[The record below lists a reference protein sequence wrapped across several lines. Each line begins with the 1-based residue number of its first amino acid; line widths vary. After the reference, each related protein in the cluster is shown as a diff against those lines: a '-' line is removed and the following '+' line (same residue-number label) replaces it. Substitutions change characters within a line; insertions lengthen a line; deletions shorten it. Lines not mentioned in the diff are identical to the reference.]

1 MTAILN
7 SPAQHP
13 GPGQYD
19 HRDQL
24 CRGKPGLLCQRDQRF
39 KPIDNRVP
47 GPGAYTVRV
56 VCIQVFSI
64 LSGGSHRSRNI
75 TCDVMGSVLIVY
87 TMYTVEPDSGHSE
100 ERTTPYNG
108 QTAWPLPTTVCMLE
122 PPKKGHPPNNV
133 QNTRPQRVHC
143 LEVPLYITMKRYCY
157 FTPVIA
163 VENDYVKDFG
173 FTVVNALTS
182 CLPE

>member
-1 MTAILN
+1 MCVTCYLYIYKSSYIVYILCIHFQCASFYTTRSGTHSWFHIYAVTAILN

-47 GPGAYTVRV
+47 GPGAYTVSV

-64 LSGGSHRSRNI
+64 LNGGSHRSR
-75 TCDVMGSVLIVY
+75 VMLWDLCRSYILCTY
-87 TMYTVEPDSGHSE
+87 SETSDSGHSE
-100 ERTTPYNG
+100 ERTTSLQWTNC
-108 QTAWPLPTTVCMLE
+108 QQAC
-122 PPKKGHPPNNV
+122 
-133 QNTRPQRVHC
+133 
-143 LEVPLYITMKRYCY
+143 
-157 FTPVIA
+157 
-163 VENDYVKDFG
+163 
-173 FTVVNALTS
+173 
-182 CLPE
+182 

>member
-1 MTAILN
+1 MVCTKKPPHIASTHSIPEESNNATCILCRGFCTLVLFIHAVTAILN

-47 GPGAYTVRV
+47 GPGAYTVSV

-64 LSGGSHRSRNI
+64 LSGGSHRSR
-75 TCDVMGSVLIVY
+75 VMLWDLCRSYILCTY
-87 TMYTVEPDSGHSE
+87 SETSDSGHSD
-100 ERTTPYNG
+100 ERTTSLQWTNCVPPANNCMHVRTYKEG
-108 QTAWPLPTTVCMLE
+108 TTSE
-122 PPKKGHPPNNV
+122 
-133 QNTRPQRVHC
+133 
-143 LEVPLYITMKRYCY
+143 
-157 FTPVIA
+157 
-163 VENDYVKDFG
+163 
-173 FTVVNALTS
+173 
-182 CLPE
+182 